1 MERKSRTA
9 IIGLLLLLMINTYSI
24 SAGKKPSGRQ
34 NREDTL
40 RINAL
45 EFEEIDITKVKGMNA
60 PDDVTVV
67 LDNDTLKFD
76 FNSDKINPKYYG
88 ILRNLI
94 EYINVNNY
102 RVTVVGHTDSKGT
115 NAYNM
120 KLGMRRAENAKKK
133 LLELGL
139 SADKIA
145 GVFFPILLFVVSGFE
160 HSVANMYYIPAGI
173 IAKMN
178 PEYLRLA
185 VEKGIEVDRLNI
197 SSFLFKNLLPV
208 TIGNLIGGTLVGLL
222 YWYIYLRK
230 VKK

>member
-1 MERKSRTA
+1 MLF
-9 IIGLLLLLMINTYSI
+9 LLLVSIPALAVRKLTTKQMRNNTI
-24 SAGKKPSGRQ
+24 
-34 NREDTL
+34 

-67 LDNDTLKFD
+67 LDNDTLKFE

-145 GVFFPILLFVVSGFE
+145 GVESRGEEEPVE
-160 HSVANMYYIPAGI
+160 TNETAAGR
-173 IAKMN
+173 ALN
-178 PEYLRLA
+178 RR
-185 VEKGIEVDRLNI
+185 IE
-197 SSFLFKNLLPV
+197 FKLQ
-208 TIGNLIGGTLVGLL
+208 
-222 YWYIYLRK
+222 K
-230 VKK
+230 

>member
-67 LDNDTLKFD
+67 LDNDTLKFE

-145 GVFFPILLFVVSGFE
+145 GVESRGEEEP
-160 HSVANMYYIPAGI
+160 VATNDTAAGR
-173 IAKMN
+173 ALN
-178 PEYLRLA
+178 RR
-185 VEKGIEVDRLNI
+185 IE
-197 SSFLFKNLLPV
+197 FKLQ
-208 TIGNLIGGTLVGLL
+208 
-222 YWYIYLRK
+222 K
-230 VKK
+230 

>member
-67 LDNDTLKFD
+67 LDNDTLKFE

-102 RVTVVGHTDSKGT
+102 RVTVVGHTLKEQT
-115 NAYNM
+115 N
-120 KLGMRRAENAKKK
+120 
-133 LLELGL
+133 
-139 SADKIA
+139 
-145 GVFFPILLFVVSGFE
+145 
-160 HSVANMYYIPAGI
+160 
-173 IAKMN
+173 
-178 PEYLRLA
+178 
-185 VEKGIEVDRLNI
+185 
-197 SSFLFKNLLPV
+197 
-208 TIGNLIGGTLVGLL
+208 TI
-222 YWYIYLRK
+222 
-230 VKK
+230 